1 MTDIRKPV
9 KYGKGNFQFRKFSD
23 VLDQRGRAQKGVLM
37 SAAKHSK
44 ADSLLRKFSWEDK
57 DE

>member
-23 VLDQRGRAQKGVLM
+23 VLDRQRRAQKGALA
-37 SAAKHSK
+37 SAVKRSK